1 MKKKASPSPPTVSNA
16 TVNREIQRLRRVM
29 RFLAGRY
36 RVGDADWSK
45 HNLRE
50 PDERVREASDDDE
63 IVAREV
69 IGTMSGRLCQF
80 A

>member
-1 MKKKASPSPPTVSNA
+1 
-16 TVNREIQRLRRVM
+16 M